1 MHPKENAFIIA
12 LSYIACKVLNMLLDL
27 DGMIL
32 ELLMSKNMSIMKELK
47 MVILIGLSL
56 ESL

>member
-32 ELLMSKNMSIMKELK
+32 ELLMSKNMSTMKELK

>member
-1 MHPKENAFIIA
+1 
-12 LSYIACKVLNMLLDL
+12 MLLDL

-32 ELLMSKNMSIMKELK
+32 ELLMLKNMSTMKELK

-56 ESL
+56 VSL

>member
-1 MHPKENAFIIA
+1 MHQKENAFIIA
-12 LSYIACKVLNMLLDL
+12 LSYIACKALNMLLDL

-32 ELLMSKNMSIMKELK
+32 ELLMSKNMSTMKELK
-47 MVILIGLSL
+47 MVILIGLYL